1 MMIERADC
9 IEYLAEAAA
18 HLDTDTVSATDLRT
32 ARSGVLCSSR
42 ERLTAVSIIYHH
54 IIACSLEDLGGVK

>member
-9 IEYLAEAAA
+9 IGYLADAAT
-18 HLDTDTVSATDLRT
+18 HLDTATVSATELRT

-42 ERLTAVSIIYHH
+42 ERLTAYIYHH
-54 IIACSLEDLGGVK
+54 VIDSLEDLGGVK